1 MSGAG
6 AQSDFLINGD
16 RFARICP
23 LSLLW
28 SPHSSSALCRLS
40 AQPKARLAQG
50 MESWREPHGPRGLSS
65 RSTCFRPSL
74 QAHSR
79 PSQCGE
85 MHFASISLSSG
96 QRVSLRILETTK
108 FPGER
113 RRGGTGSGNHDKRTH
128 KRTDLQPQKLRAS
141 CCPQCRVGSRYCS
154 RGFVKRTE

>member
-1 MSGAG
+1 MGIDLHGFVHSPFFG
-6 AQSDFLINGD
+6 LRI
-16 RFARICP
+16 ARQPCVGCRP
-23 LSLLW
+23 NPKQGLHRGW
-28 SPHSSSALCRLS
+28 SPGGDLTGPEVSAAALPAS
-40 AQPKARLAQG
+40 G
-50 MESWREPHGPRGLSS
+50 
-65 RSTCFRPSL
+65 PSL